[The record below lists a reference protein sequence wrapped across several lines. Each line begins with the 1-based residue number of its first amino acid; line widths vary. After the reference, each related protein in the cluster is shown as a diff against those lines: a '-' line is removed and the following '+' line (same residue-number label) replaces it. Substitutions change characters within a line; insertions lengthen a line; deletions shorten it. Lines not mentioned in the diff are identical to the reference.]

1 MFDWIAD
8 IGQGV
13 INIFSGKSWN
23 GDDPNKIKADAQA
36 ALAQQQQAYQAA
48 LNAQSEQL
56 SNYMKSIKNTVLLV
70 GAAAGLGVGAYMI
83 FGKGRRRR

>member
-23 GDDPNKIKADAQA
+23 GDDPNQIKADAQA

-56 SNYMKSIKNTVLLV
+56 SSNMKSIKNTVLLV
-70 GAAAGLGVGAYMI
+70 GAVAGLGVGAYMI
-83 FGKGRRRR
+83 FGKGKRRR